1 MKKRTIYIQTL
12 LAVSLLYSAHAAD
25 LGLPASAAPASTTA
39 SKPADKPS
47 SAVSQYT
54 GFLVDRSC
62 AAQIKVDSKGSDPS
76 PSLKKHTRHC
86 SLEPSCCEAGYSLY
100 SQGKWFDLDAK
111 GNELAKKIFEQSK
124 KESGHMF
131 NISGVFKRN
140 ELRVA
145 SIVEAK

>member
-1 MKKRTIYIQTL
+1 MKTL
-12 LAVSLLYSAHAAD
+12 LAISLAFSALAVNV
-25 LGLPASAAPASTTA
+25 GLPASAAPTSTP
-39 SKPADKPS
+39 SPKPAD
-47 SAVSQYT
+47 AVSQYT
-54 GFLVDRSC
+54 GYLVDRSC
-62 AAQIKVDSKGSDPS
+62 AAQIKVDNKGSDPS

-131 NISGVFKRN
+131 NISGIFKRN

-145 SIVEAK
+145 SIAEAK

>member
-1 MKKRTIYIQTL
+1 MKTL
-12 LAVSLLYSAHAAD
+12 LAISLAFSALAVNV
-25 LGLPASAAPASTTA
+25 GLPASAAPTSTP
-39 SKPADKPS
+39 SPKPAD
-47 SAVSQYT
+47 AVSQYT
-54 GFLVDRSC
+54 GYLVDRSC
-62 AAQIKVDSKGSDPS
+62 AAQIKVDNKGSDPS

-124 KESGHMF
+124 KESGHIF
-131 NISGVFKRN
+131 NISGIFKRN

-145 SIVEAK
+145 SIAEAK

>member
-1 MKKRTIYIQTL
+1 MACGAIL
-12 LAVSLLYSAHAAD
+12 D
-25 LGLPASAAPASTTA
+25 LPAGAAPASTA
-39 SKPADKPS
+39 SGKAADV
-47 SAVSQYT
+47 ASQYT

-62 AAQIKVDSKGSDPS
+62 AAQIKVDSKGVDPS

-100 SQGKWFDLDAK
+100 SQGKWLDLDAK

-124 KESGHMF
+124 KESGHLF
-131 NISGVFKRN
+131 TVTGVYKRN

-145 SIVEAK
+145 SMAEAK

>member
-1 MKKRTIYIQTL
+1 MAYGATGDL
-12 LAVSLLYSAHAAD
+12 SAN
-25 LGLPASAAPASTTA
+25 AAPASSATGKAAETA
-39 SKPADKPS
+39 
-47 SAVSQYT
+47 SQYT

-62 AAQIKVDSKGSDPS
+62 AAQIKVDSKGTDPS

-100 SQGKWFDLDAK
+100 SQGKWLDLDAK

-124 KESGHMF
+124 KESGHLF
-131 NISGVFKRN
+131 TVTGLFKRN

-145 SIVEAK
+145 SIAEAK

>member
-1 MKKRTIYIQTL
+1 MKITLSIALALSAGVGLHIY
-12 LAVSLLYSAHAAD
+12 A
-25 LGLPASAAPASTTA
+25 ASAAPTSTTTGKT
-39 SKPADKPS
+39 SE
-47 SAVSQYT
+47 AVSQYT
-54 GFLVDRSC
+54 GYLVDRSC
-62 AAQIKVDSKGSDPS
+62 AAQIKVDNKGSDPS

-131 NISGVFKRN
+131 NISGIFKRN

-145 SIVEAK
+145 SIAEAK